1 MERID
6 CMKIGN
12 REFDLEN
19 QVYIMGILNVTP
31 DSFSDGGKWNQLD
44 DALYHVEEMVKQ
56 GMDLLDIGGESTRP
70 GYTLLS
76 EAEEIERVVPVIE
89 AVKARFEIPV
99 SIDTYKGAV
108 AEAAAGAGADL
119 LNDIWGFAYERRGLG
134 QAEAKSAMAEVAVK
148 YHLPVCLMHNRAKA
162 EYTDYLQD
170 VAADLLESVE
180 IAVSAGVPKEQ
191 IILDPGFG
199 FAKDYRQNLVLM
211 KHLEVVTGLGY
222 PVLLGTSRK
231 SMIGLTLNLPA
242 GEREEG
248 TLATTVM
255 GIEKGCSIIRVH
267 NVQANVRAAK
277 MTQVILQA

>member
-1 MERID
+1 
-6 CMKIGN
+6 MKIGN

-44 DALYHVEEMVKQ
+44 AALHHVEEMIGQ
-56 GMDLLDIGGESTRP
+56 GMAILDIGGESTRP

-76 EAEEIERVVPVIE
+76 EAEEMERVVPVIE
-89 AVKARFEIPV
+89 AVKARFDIPV

-108 AEAAAGAGADL
+108 AEAAAAAGADL
-119 LNDIWGFAYERRGLG
+119 LNDIWGFAYERRSLG
-134 QAEAKSAMAEVAVK
+134 QADAKSAMAEVAVK
-148 YHLPVCLMHNRAKA
+148 HQLPVCLMHNRAKG
-162 EYTDYLQD
+162 EYGDYLQD
-170 VAADLLESVE
+170 VEADLLDSVA
-180 IAVSAGVPKEQ
+180 IAVEAGVKKEQ

-211 KHLEVVTGLGY
+211 KHLEVVTQLGY

-231 SMIGLTLNLPA
+231 SMIGLTLDLPA

-277 MTQVILQA
+277 MAQAILRA